1 MQWIA
6 MLTMLID
13 HIGAAFYPDQAWF
26 RIVGRIAFP
35 LYVYFLVAGYMH
47 TRNYKRY
54 VLRLAV
60 LAIISQPFYQLAFDT
75 RSLNIIVTLLAGLL
89 LFKLLD
95 TVRQPIVQGLAIVV
109 SVLAAEWLSFDYGAY
124 GIVLMLIY
132 RYFQKNKL
140 LLAHSVLELIFL
152 VVWGLQFFSLVVTL
166 FISTQHRIV
175 STLER
180 ARAPK
185 WLWRSFYALH
195 LCIIAIIRF

>member
-47 TRNYKRY
+47 TRNFKRY

-60 LAIISQPFYQLAFDT
+60 LAVISQPFYQWAFDT

-95 TVRQPIVQGLAIVV
+95 TVRQPIVQGLAIIV

-124 GIVLMLIY
+124 GIALMLIY

-175 STLER
+175 SLLER